1 MELEYWW
8 TLDGLL
14 DDYLEAEERD
24 GGGEG
29 WISSLAFS
37 LLVADVPKG
46 SSGQEESSKT
56 DGNPMIGAVCSPVLR
71 AQGDRARPV
80 QWSRGIF
87 IPLGPVGFIPLG
99 ALFCV
104 ACFHSLFR
112 VVLWPLAFG
121 LEGFGLLN

>member
-1 MELEYWW
+1 MVKGM
-8 TLDGLL
+8 DGFPRWRLP
-14 DDYLEAEERD
+14 
-24 GGGEG
+24 
-29 WISSLAFS
+29 
-37 LLVADVPKG
+37 LLVADVPKC

-99 ALFCV
+99 ALLC
-104 ACFHSLFR
+104 
-112 VVLWPLAFG
+112 
-121 LEGFGLLN
+121 GFLSIAVSSTESCALRA

>member
-29 WISSLAFS
+29 LISSLASS

-71 AQGDRARPV
+71 AQGDRARQV
-80 QWSRGIF
+80 KWSRGIF

-99 ALFCV
+99 ALLCG
-104 ACFHSLFR
+104 
-112 VVLWPLAFG
+112 VLSIAVSSTESCALRA
-121 LEGFGLLN
+121 